1 MPIYEYQCRKCE
13 AHFEVVQK
21 FSDKPLR
28 KCTSCGG
35 AVRKLISRSSFHL
48 KGTGWYATDY
58 AKPGSKP
65 KEDGEK
71 KEAKPAEKKKAD
83 ASKSETPKKT
93 KTPPLGEN

>member
-13 AHFEVVQK
+13 EHFEVVQK

-35 AVRKLISRSSFHL
+35 TLQKLISRSSFHL

-58 AKPGSKP
+58 AKPKQKP

-71 KEAKPAEKKKAD
+71 KEAEPDGKKKKD
-83 ASKSETPKKT
+83 ASKPEAAKKT
-93 KTPPLGEN
+93 SAAND

>member
-13 AHFEVVQK
+13 ADFEVVQK
-21 FSDKPLR
+21 FNDKPLR

-35 AVRKLISRSSFHL
+35 TLRKLISRSSFHL

-58 AKPGSKP
+58 AKPKP

-71 KEAKPAEKKKAD
+71 KEAESDGKKKAD
-83 ASKSETPKKT
+83 TSKSEPAKK
-93 KTPPLGEN
+93 PPAASD

>member
-13 AHFEVVQK
+13 ADFEVVQK
-21 FSDKPLR
+21 FNDKPLR

-35 AVRKLISRSSFHL
+35 TLRKLISRSSFHL

-58 AKPGSKP
+58 AKPKSKP

-71 KEAKPAEKKKAD
+71 KEAESDGKKKAD
-83 ASKSETPKKT
+83 TSKSEPAKKT
-93 KTPPLGEN
+93 PAASD